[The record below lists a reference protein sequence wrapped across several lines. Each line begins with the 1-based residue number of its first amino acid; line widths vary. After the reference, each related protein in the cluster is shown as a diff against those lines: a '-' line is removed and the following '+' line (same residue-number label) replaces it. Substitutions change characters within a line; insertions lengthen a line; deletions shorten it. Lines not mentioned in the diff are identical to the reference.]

1 MAILQTN
8 DIFKTELSEG
18 QHRLSPEE
26 IHKVQQVVYGITID
40 ITELCSELN
49 IPYMLTGGTAL
60 GAVRH
65 GGFIPWDDDVDMVVE
80 RKYIERL
87 LDAIEQ
93 RYPDRYFVE
102 APLRTPGYLS
112 SFIQIHRK
120 NTVCR
125 EYLEIPEERC
135 GIKIDIFV
143 VENTYDNAFLRRLHG
158 MRVEAGLL
166 LLSCYRMYLWR
177 NEFYKLSRGNKLRSD
192 FLCAQKRKFEDREFL
207 FPKNIDWYLSY
218 MYGNYMEI
226 PPEDK
231 REYHVVYQLKI

>member
-158 MRVEAGLL
+158 RQDYCCFPVIGCIYGEMNFI
-166 LLSCYRMYLWR
+166 SCP
-177 NEFYKLSRGNKLRSD
+177 G
-192 FLCAQKRKFEDREFL
+192 AIKRQ
-207 FPKNIDWYLSY
+207 
-218 MYGNYMEI
+218 
-226 PPEDK
+226 PP
-231 REYHVVYQLKI
+231 

>member
-1 MAILQTN
+1 
-8 DIFKTELSEG
+8 
-18 QHRLSPEE
+18 
-26 IHKVQQVVYGITID
+26 
-40 ITELCSELN
+40 
-49 IPYMLTGGTAL
+49 MLTGGTAL

-143 VENTYDNAFLRRLHG
+143 VENTYDNAFLRRLHFLKG
-158 MRVEAGLL
+158 FRVPRAVFI
-166 LLSCYRMYLWR
+166 R
-177 NEFYKLSRGNKLRSD
+177 
-192 FLCAQKRKFEDREFL
+192 
-207 FPKNIDWYLSY
+207 
-218 MYGNYMEI
+218 
-226 PPEDK
+226 
-231 REYHVVYQLKI
+231 

>member
-1 MAILQTN
+1 M
-8 DIFKTELSEG
+8 
-18 QHRLSPEE
+18 
-26 IHKVQQVVYGITID
+26 
-40 ITELCSELN
+40 
-49 IPYMLTGGTAL
+49 
-60 GAVRH
+60 
-65 GGFIPWDDDVDMVVE
+65 DMVVE

-143 VENTYDNAFLRRLHG
+143 VENRIKSVITINIINTNHRNNEHQKSKTDRFDSH
-158 MRVEAGLL
+158 
-166 LLSCYRMYLWR
+166 LSSWDRIRDRMVTIHPCKRYR
-177 NEFYKLSRGNKLRSD
+177 
-192 FLCAQKRKFEDREFL
+192 
-207 FPKNIDWYLSY
+207 P
-218 MYGNYMEI
+218 
-226 PPEDK
+226 
-231 REYHVVYQLKI
+231 